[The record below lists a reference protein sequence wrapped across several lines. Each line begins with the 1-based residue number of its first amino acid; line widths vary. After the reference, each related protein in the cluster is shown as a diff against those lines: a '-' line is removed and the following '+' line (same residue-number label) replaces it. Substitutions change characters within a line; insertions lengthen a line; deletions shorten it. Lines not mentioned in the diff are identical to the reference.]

1 MDVKGST
8 PCRKERGK
16 EWGTHTLYII
26 FIIRQQREIQEGF
39 VGAWGTGSF
48 ENDDAADWVAGLGTI
63 EPDDLTKILVQ
74 AADDPA
80 YLEAPAAS
88 AAVAAGEVVAALNG
102 SAAEGAPA
110 AIVDWAKKYPQ
121 ALTPELRAVAVRA
134 LERVRRNSELKD
146 LWLEADGL
154 NEWIAAIRELQGR
167 LGG

>member
-1 MDVKGST
+1 MGH
-8 PCRKERGK
+8 P
-16 EWGTHTLYII
+16 TLYII
-26 FIIRQQREIQEGF
+26 FQQREIQEVC

-48 ENDDAADWVAGLGTI
+48 ENDDAAGWVAGLGTI
-63 EPDDLTKILVQ
+63 APEDLMKILVQ

-80 YLEAPAAS
+80 YLEAPAAYV
-88 AAVAAGEVVAALNG
+88 AVAAGEVVAALNG
-102 SAAEGAPA
+102 STAEGAPA
-110 AIVDWAKKYPQ
+110 GIVEWAKKYPQ

-154 NEWIAAIRELQGR
+154 NDWIAAIRELQGR